1 MWCSEWMNVSRVLR
15 NEKVT
20 SCCPVLGGWTWVCR
34 FSLNAVSTRV
44 VGGWVVLV
52 LELVLAGDAPPTNP
66 VTYSVDPED
75 EGQPVWQTAE
85 QAEADAELMSLNS
98 NLRHQKNSISDKDQV
113 KAWEERRRGR
123 IRAHEVFGG

>member
-1 MWCSEWMNVSRVLR
+1 
-15 NEKVT
+15 
-20 SCCPVLGGWTWVCR
+20 
-34 FSLNAVSTRV
+34 
-44 VGGWVVLV
+44 V